1 MKGKG
6 VRKVG
11 GVSVSGWL
19 VLFTNLII
27 YGICNM
33 KRLEYNIYYVFA
45 VYLCTFLLTI
55 LADLFLSIMHDVSEK
70 GNVNPLSSG
79 KCLNFKS
86 KGIPIETY
94 SVKFLDS
101 YFKFNYKL

>member
-19 VLFTNLII
+19 VLCTNLII

-33 KRLEYNIYYVFA
+33 KRLEYNIYVFA

-94 SVKFLDS
+94 SVKFLNFL
-101 YFKFNYKL
+101 FKFI